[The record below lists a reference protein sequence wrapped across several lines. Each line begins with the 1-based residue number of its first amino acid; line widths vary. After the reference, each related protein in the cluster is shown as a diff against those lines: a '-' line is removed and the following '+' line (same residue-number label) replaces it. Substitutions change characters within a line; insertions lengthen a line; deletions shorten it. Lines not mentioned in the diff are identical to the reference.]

1 MEISVSILNA
11 KDRVKMTKE
20 INKTDISF
28 LHIDVMDGKF
38 VSQKTFST
46 DEIIEISKTSEKKLD
61 VHLMVQDPIYYI
73 ENIKYL
79 SNIEYITIHLEI
91 DKDIKEILS
100 KIKSY
105 GFKTGLSIK
114 PNTDIDKLEPYLKD
128 LDLIL
133 LMTVEPGLGGQPFI
147 SSSKNRLKEI
157 KQIINGNIKLEVDGG
172 INNMTIKEVS
182 EADIAVVGTYITSS
196 NNITERINSL
206 LV

>member
-11 KDRVKMTKE
+11 KDRIKMTKE